1 MVKSGRLLVIAAAL
15 SLGLQAGVAT
25 AQTVIARKLPAGSTV
40 ELVVNGV
47 KVGSGTPD
55 AQGDARVPFDVQ
67 AQTGKTEMD
76 ATVHV
81 DECSDTLRRVLVA
94 DRNQAPPV
102 PEPGCSRK
110 DVIGVFWVKKVTTL
124 VVDTG
129 SPNATV
135 FLRQGSVDLNAKPSS
150 GRWDEVPKGLV
161 AYGGVGLSKYRD
173 AFGLQCG
180 DASTC
185 TGDDSHTTY
194 VAGGTLWLSPFLG
207 VDGAWIKPAGVN
219 ANGTGS
225 GYIFNSVF
233 SSHLYT
239 LGGKVGVP
247 IGKFRLYG
255 QGGANYHRSHQTV
268 TQTIDDITIPVN
280 GVNEPVRGGI
290 QTLDLKTGGWGWQ
303 VGAGLEAWI
312 KPSIA
317 VFGEA
322 SRAHVQ
328 GEGID
333 GGYGT
338 ADDYLNAILFGMRY
352 KIGR

>member
-1 MVKSGRLLVIAAAL
+1 MADVPPAVPSPAGHHRVNATGSRTRRRGPTTSRSEASASSGTMGARPRAGFGMRWCIRGRRLEQHVSQQRVSMVKTGRLLVIAAAL

-110 DVIGVFWVKKVTTL
+110 DVIGVFWIKKVTTL

-135 FLRQGSVDLNAKPSS
+135 FLRQG
-150 GRWDEVPKGLV
+150 
-161 AYGGVGLSKYRD
+161 
-173 AFGLQCG
+173 
-180 DASTC
+180 
-185 TGDDSHTTY
+185 
-194 VAGGTLWLSPFLG
+194 
-207 VDGAWIKPAGVN
+207 
-219 ANGTGS
+219 
-225 GYIFNSVF
+225 
-233 SSHLYT
+233 
-239 LGGKVGVP
+239 
-247 IGKFRLYG
+247 
-255 QGGANYHRSHQTV
+255 
-268 TQTIDDITIPVN
+268 PV
-280 GVNEPVRGGI
+280 
-290 QTLDLKTGGWGWQ
+290 
-303 VGAGLEAWI
+303 
-312 KPSIA
+312 
-317 VFGEA
+317 
-322 SRAHVQ
+322 
-328 GEGID
+328 
-333 GGYGT
+333 
-338 ADDYLNAILFGMRY
+338 
-352 KIGR
+352 

>member
-1 MVKSGRLLVIAAAL
+1 MVKTGRLLVIAAAL

-47 KVGSGTPD
+47 KIGSGTPD

-150 GRWDEVPKGLV
+150 GHSPPTTSLQEVRVCAQYEPRAVRFCKYKNAPYAGSK
-161 AYGGVGLSKYRD
+161 AYKRPDRL
-173 AFGLQCG
+173 
-180 DASTC
+180 
-185 TGDDSHTTY
+185 
-194 VAGGTLWLSPFLG
+194 PF
-207 VDGAWIKPAGVN
+207 W
-219 ANGTGS
+219 
-225 GYIFNSVF
+225 
-233 SSHLYT
+233 
-239 LGGKVGVP
+239 
-247 IGKFRLYG
+247 
-255 QGGANYHRSHQTV
+255 V
-268 TQTIDDITIPVN
+268 T
-280 GVNEPVRGGI
+280 
-290 QTLDLKTGGWGWQ
+290 
-303 VGAGLEAWI
+303 
-312 KPSIA
+312 
-317 VFGEA
+317 
-322 SRAHVQ
+322 
-328 GEGID
+328 
-333 GGYGT
+333 
-338 ADDYLNAILFGMRY
+338 
-352 KIGR
+352 